1 MRSYTVLRAGVV
13 TQRGTFESEELLRQ
27 TFPAP
32 EFELRLD
39 VLLPFPARVVDYQE
53 QRRMAYPPLS
63 DFADA
68 MYWQAQGDD
77 SKMAAYMAAVDAVKA
92 QFPKSN

>member
-1 MRSYTVLRAGVV
+1 MRQYTVLRDGVV
-13 TQRGTFESEELLRQ
+13 TQRGTFDSEELLRR

-39 VLLPFPARVVDYQE
+39 TFLPLPAREVSYQE

-63 DFADA
+63 EFADA

-77 SKMAAYMAAVDAVKA
+77 SKMQAYMAAVDAVKA